1 MKANPLLVALVLLV
15 VLGGA
20 VYYTRENPP
29 EIGESKPAL
38 LKTEEKNV
46 QELVIRKQD
55 GETIGV
61 RRGEDEKWQF
71 LPPIE
76 VAADDGQI
84 GFLVANLSKM
94 DADRVVKDT
103 VESWGPFGLEGDG
116 SMSLDVKLKEGEP
129 RKIIFGA
136 DTPTGS
142 GVFARIDGDPRLMT
156 AYAYTKTS
164 FDKKLFDLRDKR
176 MLRVE
181 ADKISGLKLKVGGSV
196 FDLSKGADSDWRI
209 TAPRSLRADNFT
221 VDDLARAA
229 YSAEMTTI
237 LEEGEPS
244 GAFSFSN
251 PLAEVEIVDDVGAH
265 ALVVA
270 KGEGD
275 KYYAKSSDLDGVY
288 EVGATLAESL
298 GKDLDELR
306 NKKPFD
312 FGFTTVKSLSVRDG
326 ETVSLFERSGEKWLL
341 ASDNGREM
349 SAGLVQTLIDSLR
362 NLTAVSFPP
371 EDGAGY
377 GLDAPEIEAEVLL
390 DEEAAV
396 PEKVLISSLSAD
408 RVYAQRDGEPAVY
421 EIEKAP
427 AEEIRRALDD
437 ALKVD
442 AATEAEAREDAD
454 AADE

>member
-15 VLGGA
+15 ALGGA
-20 VYYTRENPP
+20 VYYTQENPP
-29 EIGESKPAL
+29 EPDESKLTL
-38 LKTEEKNV
+38 LETDEKNI

-55 GETIGV
+55 GETIGM

-84 GFLVANLSKM
+84 GFLVANLSRM
-94 DADRVVKDT
+94 EADRVVKEQ
-103 VESWGPFGLEGDG
+103 VESWEPFGLEGEG
-116 SMSLDVKLKEGEP
+116 SMSLDVKFKEGEP
-129 RKIIFGA
+129 RKIIFGF
-136 DTPTGS
+136 DTPTGR
-142 GVFARIDGDPRLMT
+142 GVFVRIDGDPQLLT
-156 AYAYTKTS
+156 GYSYGKNSFNKTV
-164 FDKKLFDLRDKR
+164 FDLRNKR
-176 MLRVE
+176 LLRV
-181 ADKISGLKLKVGGSV
+181 ATDKISGLKLKVGGSV
-196 FDLSKGADSDWRI
+196 FDLSKDADSDWLI

-237 LEEGEPS
+237 LEEGEAS
-244 GAFSFSN
+244 GAYDFRD
-251 PLAEVEIVDDVGAH
+251 PLAEVEIVDDAGAH
-265 ALVVA
+265 VLVVA

-298 GKDLDELR
+298 GKELNDLR

-312 FGFTTVKSLSVRDG
+312 FGFTTVKSLKVRDG
-326 ETVSLFERSGEKWLL
+326 ETASSFERVDDKWLL

-377 GLDAPEIEAEVLL
+377 GLDAPQIEAEVLL

-396 PEKVLISSLSAD
+396 PEKVFISSLSAD
-408 RVYAQRDGEPAVY
+408 RVYAQRDGESAVY

-427 AEEIRRALDD
+427 AEEIRRALED

-442 AATEAEAREDAD
+442 AATEAEAKEDAD
-454 AADE
+454 AAPE